1 MKIGIF
7 LGYEPQVTL
16 GKEGLGR
23 YIGGLLKGFQDLDHE
38 LTVACPHWTIKTLKS
53 LAKEFLIDV
62 DRVNFITEKNAPP
75 MWKVYQFLTQPR
87 RSVDRS
93 FIKRSIKKRL
103 DIAGEHLA
111 KASNLGTFLL
121 WVCFYALLCL
131 VLTLPALL
139 VLVVLVIKKSVQF
152 IANKFGN
159 IPKKLGD
166 RIIKRLERYM
176 MPQLFHQMHEGVMER
191 LLQRINN
198 GPPFDVWFVPSI
210 FWPQVSSIQNGTVV
224 INAPDLLTQEFPFG
238 FADIYNA
245 PQMMKSL
252 RKTLEEGTYFIT
264 YCEFLRKTLLLEQ
277 YGKEARNTKA
287 IPHVNNAMDRYLYIE
302 PSLKEQ
308 NNISGS
314 LSDKFARMLVGLTV
328 QKVARLPH
336 AGHIQHYIFYSSQI
350 RYSKNILNLIKAY
363 EYLLRKK
370 FVHFQLVLTANL
382 SHHAEVEEYVLEHR
396 LENEVIC
403 CFNVPA
409 QTLAALY
416 SCADLVVNPT
426 LYEGGFPFTFG
437 EGMSVG
443 TPSIMSDIPQV
454 RDVLEPAG
462 LEEIMFDPYD
472 WKAIADKIM
481 WALEHRD
488 ELYEKELPL
497 YQQMEKR
504 TSKVVA
510 AEYIQTFETFIALD
524 QAARGKSGV

>member
-23 YIGGLLKGFQDLDHE
+23 YLGGLLKGFQDLDNE
-38 LTVACPHWTIKTLKS
+38 LTIACPHWTLKTLKS
-53 LAKEFLIDV
+53 LSKEFLIDT
-62 DRVNFITEKNAPP
+62 DRVNFITEKNEPP
-75 MWKVYQFLTQPR
+75 VWKIYQYLTRPR
-87 RSVDRS
+87 KPVDRRFIHR
-93 FIKRSIKKRL
+93 FIKKQI

-111 KASNLGTFLL
+111 KASNLGIFLL
-121 WVCFYALLCL
+121 WICFYAILGLILTPPALL
-131 VLTLPALL
+131 ALL
-139 VLVVLVIKKSVQF
+139 VLQIKKLVLF
-152 IANKFGN
+152 VVR
-159 IPKKLGD
+159 KLGNVPQKL
-166 RIIKRLERYM
+166 RNGIRGLENRM
-176 MPQLFHQMHEGVMER
+176 FPQLFHQMNEGVIER
-191 LLQRINN
+191 LLRRINHA
-198 GPPFDVWFVPSI
+198 PAFDVWFVPSI
-210 FWPQVSSIQNGTVV
+210 FWPQVSSIRNGTVV

-238 FADIYNA
+238 FADIYSV
-245 PQMMKSL
+245 PQTMENL

-264 YCEFLRKTLLLEQ
+264 YCEYLRQTLLLDQ
-277 YGKEARNTKA
+277 YGKEAQNTKA
-287 IPHVNNAMDRYLYIE
+287 IAHVNNAMDRYLYIE
-302 PSLKEQ
+302 PRLKEQ
-308 NNISGS
+308 NNIPGN
-314 LSDKFARMLVGLTV
+314 LSDKFARMLVANALRAA
-328 QKVARLPH
+328 ARIPH
-336 AGHIQHYIFYSSQI
+336 AGHTRHYIFYSSQI

-370 FVHFQLVLTANL
+370 FVHFQLLLTANL
-382 SHHAEVEEYVLEHR
+382 SQQAEVANYVVEHR

-403 CFNVPA
+403 CYNVPA

-472 WKAIADKIM
+472 WKAIAEKIM

-510 AEYIQTFETFIALD
+510 AEYMQAFEAFIALD
-524 QAARGKSGV
+524 RASRGKNGI